1 MSMVNKLLLLHQKLY
16 TLHWYLSLN
25 KKHLFFRTMMRVF
38 HTALL
43 PFVVFAIKHKHKVTA
58 PLKGSENPQ
67 IVVSLTT
74 FPKRISNLWI
84 VIESLFNQTIKPNLI
99 VVNLTK
105 EEFPNGEDD
114 LPESL
119 LYYKRL
125 GLKIEFRDL
134 NLRPHLK
141 YYYTL
146 QEYSNCDVITVDDDL
161 IYYPDSVEN
170 LYKIKEN
177 NPGTIVS
184 NNIRHIAK
192 GVEGYKPYKNWDYA
206 KNDITDNSKEYLA
219 LGYSGV
225 LYPQGLVDIH
235 SQMFDAQKIKD
246 LCLGADD
253 LWLHVHEVIQGLKI
267 SSGKFRIP
275 AVEIPGSQI
284 ISLKSSNCD
293 NSRNDILWQNL
304 VKHYNI
310 DQLCI

>member
-1 MSMVNKLLLLHQKLY
+1 MVNKLLLLHQKLY

-25 KKHLFFRTMMRVF
+25 KKHLLFRTMIRVF
-38 HTALL
+38 HTVLL
-43 PFVVFAIKHKHKVTA
+43 PFVVYAIKHKHKSTK
-58 PLKGSENPQ
+58 PLENIECPQ

-114 LPESL
+114 LPKSL
-119 LYYKRL
+119 LYYKDL

-146 QEYSNCDVITVDDDL
+146 QEYSNSDVITVDDDL
-161 IYYPDSVEN
+161 IYYPDSIEN
-170 LYKIKEN
+170 LYRIKEN

-184 NNIRHIAK
+184 NNVRYIAK
-192 GVEGYKPYKNWDYA
+192 DANGYKPYKNWDYA
-206 KNDITDNSKEYLA
+206 KNDVKGNSKEYLA

-225 LYPQGLVDIH
+225 LYSKGLIDLQ
-235 SQMFDAQKIKD
+235 SQMFDAQKIQE

-253 LWLHVHEVIQGLKI
+253 LWLHVHEVMQGLRI
-267 SSGKFRIP
+267 SSGKFRVH

-293 NSRNDILWQNL
+293 NNRNDVQWYNL
-304 VKHYNI
+304 VKYYKI
-310 DQLCI
+310 D

>member
-1 MSMVNKLLLLHQKLY
+1 MI
-16 TLHWYLSLN
+16 
-25 KKHLFFRTMMRVF
+25 RVF
-38 HTALL
+38 HTVLL
-43 PFVVFAIKHKHKVTA
+43 PFVVYAIKHKHKVTT
-58 PLKGSENPQ
+58 PLKDSDSPQ

-114 LPESL
+114 LPNSL

-146 QEYSNCDVITVDDDL
+146 QEYSNSDVITVDDDL
-161 IYYPDSVEN
+161 IYYPDSIEN

-184 NNIRHIAK
+184 NNVRHIAK
-192 GVEGYKPYKNWDYA
+192 GGNGYKPYKKWNYA
-206 KNDITDNSKEYLA
+206 KSDINGASKEYLA

-225 LYPQGLVDIH
+225 LYPKGLINLQ
-235 SQMFDAQKIKD
+235 SQMFNAQKIQE

-253 LWLHVHEVIQGLKI
+253 LWLHVHEVMQGLKI

-284 ISLKSSNCD
+284 ISLKSSNC
-293 NSRNDILWQNL
+293 NNNRNDILWHNL
-304 VKHYNI
+304 INYYKF
-310 DQLCI
+310 D